1 MWIWYGLLN
10 LASKYSKLLIGIPI
24 GIGLGLFLMVS
35 LSFGSFLGMPIA
47 FAGLVALVSGVL
59 WFLIERKKIGFGKG
73 ASVLTLVLMP
83 IATIPLY
90 IFYLLTLTVFLQ
102 APFYGLA
109 LLFIGSGF
117 FSVGLICVYIE
128 RKPKKLGFSFM
139 ILSLLFLIGVPLVN
153 GYQIMASRGV
163 YGSWI
168 ATPYEGYTIPL
179 ILVTVA
185 FFLLGCVSILY
196 MKFLAI
202 RKSLVDTTIIKQK
215 RTEEV
220 CTYEKREKL
229 IGARK
234 FFVSSCDAGFIC
246 LVFGS
251 LCLIGAAVMYA
262 PSGPTPISW
271 NILGTASRELT
282 LSLIIFGVA
291 LFALGFNFILYQKSE
306 RFSFLVWLLG
316 SLVLMFAAFAH
327 GYRIMAIADF
337 SFFGEPVL
345 YPVNPFREFTLPIV
359 LVGILFVVFSC
370 ALMFRKR
377 WFGVKI

>member
-1 MWIWYGLLN
+1 MPTTVKLTNFISRKN
-10 LASKYSKLLIGIPI
+10 KLLISMTI
-24 GIGLGLFLMVS
+24 GIGLGLFLIAS
-35 LSFGSFLGMPIA
+35 LSFASFLGMPIA
-47 FAGLVALVSGVL
+47 LASLVAFVLGVV
-59 WFLIERKKIGFGKG
+59 WFLNKRKEIGFGVV

-90 IFYLLTLTVFLQ
+90 IFYWLTLIVFLQ
-102 APFYGLA
+102 APCDGLA

-153 GYQIMASRGV
+153 GYQIMASRGIF
-163 YGSWI
+163 GSWI
-168 ATPYEGYTIPL
+168 ATPYEGYAIPL

-215 RTEEV
+215 RTEEYY
-220 CTYEKREKL
+220 TYEKREEL

-271 NILGTASRELT
+271 TIPGTPSRELT
-282 LSLIIFGVA
+282 LSLIIFGAA

-306 RFSFLVWLLG
+306 RFSFLVGLLG

-359 LVGILFVVFSC
+359 LAGILFVVFSC
-370 ALMFRKR
+370 ALMLRKR
-377 WFGVKI
+377 WFGG

>member
-1 MWIWYGLLN
+1 
-10 LASKYSKLLIGIPI
+10 
-24 GIGLGLFLMVS
+24 MVS
-35 LSFGSFLGMPIA
+35 LSFGFFLGMPIA

-59 WFLIERKKIGFGKG
+59 WFFIERKKMGFGKG
-73 ASVLTLVLMP
+73 ASVLTIVLMP
-83 IATIPLY
+83 IVTIPLY
-90 IFYLLTLTVFLQ
+90 IIYMQSLGIFLQ
-102 APFYGLA
+102 AVFDGLA

-153 GYQIMASRGV
+153 EYRVLATRWFT
-163 YGSWI
+163 WI

-215 RTEEV
+215 RTEED
-220 CTYEKREKL
+220 CTYEKREEL

-271 NILGTASRELT
+271 TIPGTPSRELT
-282 LSLIIFGVA
+282 LSLIIFGAA

-306 RFSFLVWLLG
+306 RFSFLVGLLG
-316 SLVLMFAAFAH
+316 SLILMFAAFAQ
-327 GYRIMAIADF
+327 GYRILAVADF

-359 LVGILFVVFSC
+359 LAGILFVVFSC
-370 ALMFRKR
+370 ALMLRKR
-377 WFGVKI
+377 WFGG

>member
-1 MWIWYGLLN
+1 MPTTVKLTNFISRKN
-10 LASKYSKLLIGIPI
+10 KLLIGITI
-24 GIGLGLFLMVS
+24 GIGLGLFLIAS
-35 LSFGSFLGMPIA
+35 LSFPSFLGMPIA
-47 FAGLVALVSGVL
+47 LASLVAFVLGVV
-59 WFLIERKKIGFGKG
+59 WFLNKRNETGFGVV

-90 IFYLLTLTVFLQ
+90 IFYMLIPSIFLQ
-102 APFYGLA
+102 APFDGLA

-215 RTEEV
+215 RTEED
-220 CTYEKREKL
+220 CTYEKREEL

-246 LVFGS
+246 LVIGS

-271 NILGTASRELT
+271 TIPGTFSKELT
-282 LSLIIFGVA
+282 LSLIIFGAA

-306 RFSFLVWLLG
+306 RFSFLVGLLG

-327 GYRIMAIADF
+327 GYRIMAVGDF

-377 WFGVKI
+377 WVWG